1 MIIRKFLGI
10 KNQKKKKEKK
20 ENSEIIEWLTKT
32 HIQISTFSS
41 LLGTL
46 SSAKSL
52 KTKFYSLSL
61 IISQD

>member
-1 MIIRKFLGI
+1 MKIRKFSGI

-20 ENSEIIEWLTKT
+20 ENSEIIKLTKT

-41 LLGTL
+41 LSGTL

>member
-1 MIIRKFLGI
+1 MNIRKFSGI
-10 KNQKKKKEKK
+10 KNQKKKKKK
-20 ENSEIIEWLTKT
+20 ENSEIVKLTKT

-41 LLGTL
+41 LSGTL

>member
-1 MIIRKFLGI
+1 MNIRKFSGI
-10 KNQKKKKEKK
+10 KNQKKEKK
-20 ENSEIIEWLTKT
+20 ENSEIVKLNKT

-41 LLGTL
+41 LSGTL

-52 KTKFYSLSL
+52 KAKFYSLSL

>member
-1 MIIRKFLGI
+1 MIIRKISGI
-10 KNQKKKKEKK
+10 KNQKKEKK
-20 ENSEIIEWLTKT
+20 ENSEIIKWLTET

-46 SSAKSL
+46 SSAKSIE
-52 KTKFYSLSL
+52 TKFYSLSL